1 MGGRDSSSNVLVAQW
16 LVCLDYVLLNQR
28 DPAHSGSMSEHKRQ
42 EEIIAK
48 LKQMKIIPLK
58 QEQHLVSIA
67 ELDKGTVLFPLDK
80 SNRYAKSL
88 ALVLNDVPLL
98 DDQLL
103 NFIEDNY
110 PRRNDS
116 IKKLLIKLGRRRQV
130 SSLIS
135 FLF

>member
-1 MGGRDSSSNVLVAQW
+1 
-16 LVCLDYVLLNQR
+16 
-28 DPAHSGSMSEHKRQ
+28 MSEHKRQ

-58 QEQHLVSIA
+58 QEQCLVSIA
-67 ELDKGTVLFPLDK
+67 ELDKGIILFPLDK
-80 SNRYAKSL
+80 SNRYSKSL

-110 PRRNDS
+110 PRRTDS
-116 IKKLLIKLGRRRQV
+116 IKKLLMKLGRRP
-130 SSLIS
+130 
-135 FLF
+135 

>member
-1 MGGRDSSSNVLVAQW
+1 MLVAQW

-28 DPAHSGSMSEHKRQ
+28 DSAQSGAMSEHKRQ
-42 EEIIAK
+42 EEIITK

-58 QEQHLVSIA
+58 QEQCLVSIA
-67 ELDKGTVLFPLDK
+67 EFEKGTILFPLNK
-80 SNRYAKSL
+80 SIPYSKSL

-110 PRRNDS
+110 PRRTDS
-116 IKKLLIKLGRRRQV
+116 IKKLLIRLGRRR
-130 SSLIS
+130 
-135 FLF
+135 